1 MKKFSLFLIAATAV
15 LAFTSCDDFEDYD
28 GDYPRYRPLITT
40 VHTLDAGDYYFQ
52 RDNGQTLYPSDK
64 SRFPGYKAEEKQRAL
79 IWFNLLSDIEGYDYN
94 IALYHAEN
102 IFTGASEVVS
112 DPARLEELG
121 NDPTGFDSRL
131 EAFNLTKEWFTFYAL
146 YAATDNSKHSFTLI
160 VNETEEPE
168 QTNEGYLDVEL
179 RHHAGGD
186 TQGYDRGYYVS
197 FDLSGIVER
206 LEGKKGVT
214 LRIKTRENGT
224 KYLKLD
230 LPQEK

>member
-1 MKKFSLFLIAATAV
+1 MKKFSLFLIAALPV
-15 LAFTSCDDFEDYD
+15 LAFTSCNDDSD
-28 GDYPRYRPLITT
+28 GDYPRYTPLITT
-40 VHTLDAGDYYFQ
+40 VHTLDGNDYYFQ

-64 SRFPGYKAEEKQRAL
+64 SRVPGYKAEERKRAL
-79 IWFNLLSDIEGYDYN
+79 IWFNLLEGIEGYDYN
-94 IALYHAEN
+94 IALYAVDE
-102 IFTGASEVVS
+102 IYTGTSEVVT
-112 DPARLEELG
+112 DAARLEELG

-131 EAFNLTKEWFTFYAL
+131 ESFNLTKEWFTFYAL
-146 YAATDNSKHSFTLI
+146 YAVSDNSKHAFTLI

-179 RHHAGGD
+179 RHNAGGD
-186 TQGYDRGYYVS
+186 TQGYDKGYYIS
-197 FDLSGIVER
+197 FDLSGIAER